1 MTNEESQEL
10 TFGKCSSGFFSCS
23 SLILIYLFE
32 YINKY
37 HKLPLKIDT
46 KNMLTIYQLHENH
59 DVFKH
64 CFYEKDI
71 TIDFKDK
78 ITFSKTNHEAQ
89 FSDYKQLRFD
99 LLLPFIEKYYNPTEP
114 IQSKIIKLKEKY
126 NINNEKQYCGVFY
139 RGNDK
144 IKETQQPSYYEV
156 TNKALELKKNNHDI
170 IFIIQTDEY
179 EFLKH
184 FLTIFPDS
192 IYFTEIPVINKQ
204 MTTIAN
210 IYQNNN
216 NKLEILEYYIASIMI
231 FSTLKHVICTYGNG
245 ELFMCFFR
253 KNANGI
259 IQYLKKNQ
267 YIHGCYNQE
276 YDQNELNV
284 WF

>member
-1 MTNEESQEL
+1 MNNDI
-10 TFGKCSSGFFSCS
+10 TFGKCDSGFFSCCII
-23 SLILIYLFE
+23 ILMNIIDY
-32 YINKY
+32 YNKY

-46 KNMLTIYQLHENH
+46 KKMLNVYQLYENH
-59 DVFKH
+59 DVFEH

-89 FSDYKQLRFD
+89 FSDYKKTNFD
-99 LLLPFIEKYYNPTEP
+99 LILPFIEKYYNPTEP
-114 IQSKIIKLKEKY
+114 IQSKIIELKEKY

-204 MTTIAN
+204 MTTIAYV
-210 IYQNNN
+210 YQNNN
-216 NKLEILEYYIASIMI
+216 NKLKILEYYIASIMI
-231 FSTLKHVICTYGNG
+231 FSTLKHVICTSGNG
-245 ELFMCFFR
+245 EIFMCFFR

-259 IQYLKKNQ
+259 IQYLKKNE
-267 YIHGCYNQE
+267 YIYGCYNQE
-276 YDQNELNV
+276 YDSNELNV